1 MIMHNEVIRLNY
13 EMIRQSQL
21 EIVDDDHDVVHGDD
35 DLMRL
40 CIVYDF
46 SAGYWRTQ
54 LKSQSM

>member
-1 MIMHNEVIRLNY
+1 
-13 EMIRQSQL
+13 MIRQSQL